1 MLLLTVIELKLNIG
15 CGADEWGDIRLD
27 VTRKPAYHHRSGRPP
42 TVNIIADA
50 QHLPFK
56 KDSFEELRIHEV
68 LEHLPNWPKA
78 IAESI
83 RVAEKI
89 SITVPIQSYL
99 PKHYLTSIYA
109 PTINNF
115 ILIFN
120 LPKRTKEH
128 LWQFNIKIL
137 TTYLEN
143 CGLKI
148 EKVTV
153 TYSPILNYFKL
164 LKYVPL
170 FKRSFHIIA
179 TRGKNQKNIHHT
191 TEPKKTFK
199 V

>member
-1 MLLLTVIELKLNIG
+1 MLPLIVIGMKLNIG
-15 CGADEWGDIRLD
+15 CGADEWGDVRLD
-27 VTRKPAYHHRSGRPP
+27 VTRAPAYHHRSGGPP

-56 KDSFEELRIHEV
+56 EDSFDELRIHEV
-68 LEHLPNWPKA
+68 LEHLPNWRRA
-78 IAESI
+78 VSECI
-83 RVAEKI
+83 RVTEKI

-115 ILIFN
+115 KLILN

-137 TTYLEN
+137 TTYLHN
-143 CGLKI
+143 CGLNI

-153 TYSPILNYFKL
+153 TYSPIVNYFKL

-170 FKRSFHIIA
+170 FKRSWRIIA
-179 TRGKNQKNIHHT
+179 TRGKNPKNTHHP
-191 TEPKKTFK
+191 TEPKKAFK
-199 V
+199 A